1 MSRASLPLGHPSSMA
16 ESEFR
21 EMVHQPLIVSLFHIG
36 LSGGLPTNMTALV
49 TGFEGLLRWG
59 TFNMMT

>member
-1 MSRASLPLGHPSSMA
+1 MA